1 MNNLLLNCDI
11 GESFGAWRMGL
22 DAEVMPLIDCANIAC
37 GFHAGDPGTM
47 RRTVALAVEHG
58 VRIGAH
64 PGYPDLVGFGR
75 RSLACSAQEVEDLLL
90 YQIGALDG
98 LCRAQGTRVR
108 YVKPHGA
115 LYQDM
120 MRDPAILAAVLR
132 ALAAYDRTLPLML
145 MSTRDNTAAR
155 ALGEAHGIELWFEAF
170 ADRAY
175 DGAGYLVSRSQP
187 GAVHHDA
194 ETVLAQALLL
204 ARGARCEPATA
215 APWRWRRRPS
225 AYTATTPPRW
235 LRCGASATPWRRH
248 EPTATAHRGGRHR
261 QLRPAPVRAH
271 RRSQHALAAG
281 GGGKPAGGVRRRPAR
296 PGAVLH
302 HPAPAIRPAPA
313 RPWRGPRADRRGA
326 VRLAPE
332 TPGRRPSAHPAD
344 LVRPRVGP
352 DLEPLAR
359 RKQLGVAEL
368 IRRHSQREYRVFAL
382 GFSPGFA
389 FMGLVEEALAAPR
402 LATPRQRIAAGSV
415 GIAERQTAVYPQA
428 SPGGWNLLG
437 RCPVRLFDL
446 TLDGYSLLRAG
457 DRVRF
462 EPIGHAEF
470 VRLGGDDTPL
480 EVQA

>member
-1 MNNLLLNCDI
+1 MNSLLLNCDI
-11 GESFGAWRMGL
+11 GESFGAWNMGL
-22 DAEVMPLIDCANIAC
+22 DAQVMPLIDCANIAC

-98 LCRAQGTRVR
+98 LCRSQGTRVR

-204 ARGARCEPATA
+204 ARGAA
-215 APWRWRRRPS
+215 
-225 AYTATTPPRW
+225 
-235 LRCGASATPWRRH
+235 LRASD
-248 EPTATAHRGGRHR
+248 G
-261 QLRPAPVRAH
+261 
-271 RRSQHALAAG
+271 SALALEAQTLCVHG
-281 GGGKPAGGVRRRPAR
+281 DNPASLAAVRR
-296 PGAVLH
+296 
-302 HPAPAIRPAPA
+302 IRDA
-313 RPWRGPRADRRGA
+313 
-326 VRLAPE
+326 
-332 TPGRRPSAHPAD
+332 
-344 LVRPRVGP
+344 
-352 DLEPLAR
+352 LE
-359 RKQLGVAEL
+359 
-368 IRRHSQREYRVFAL
+368 
-382 GFSPGFA
+382 
-389 FMGLVEEALAAPR
+389 AA
-402 LATPRQRIAAGSV
+402 
-415 GIAERQTAVYPQA
+415 
-428 SPGGWNLLG
+428 
-437 RCPVRLFDL
+437 
-446 TLDGYSLLRAG
+446 
-457 DRVRF
+457 
-462 EPIGHAEF
+462 
-470 VRLGGDDTPL
+470 
-480 EVQA
+480 

>member
-155 ALGEAHGIELWFEAF
+155 ALGAAHGIELWFEAF

-175 DGAGYLVSRSQP
+175 DGAGYLVSR
-187 GAVHHDA
+187 
-194 ETVLAQALLL
+194 
-204 ARGARCEPATA
+204 
-215 APWRWRRRPS
+215 
-225 AYTATTPPRW
+225 
-235 LRCGASATPWRRH
+235 
-248 EPTATAHRGGRHR
+248 
-261 QLRPAPVRAH
+261 
-271 RRSQHALAAG
+271 
-281 GGGKPAGGVRRRPAR
+281 
-296 PGAVLH
+296 
-302 HPAPAIRPAPA
+302 
-313 RPWRGPRADRRGA
+313 
-326 VRLAPE
+326 
-332 TPGRRPSAHPAD
+332 
-344 LVRPRVGP
+344 
-352 DLEPLAR
+352 
-359 RKQLGVAEL
+359 
-368 IRRHSQREYRVFAL
+368 
-382 GFSPGFA
+382 
-389 FMGLVEEALAAPR
+389 
-402 LATPRQRIAAGSV
+402 
-415 GIAERQTAVYPQA
+415 
-428 SPGGWNLLG
+428 
-437 RCPVRLFDL
+437 
-446 TLDGYSLLRAG
+446 
-457 DRVRF
+457 
-462 EPIGHAEF
+462 
-470 VRLGGDDTPL
+470 
-480 EVQA
+480 